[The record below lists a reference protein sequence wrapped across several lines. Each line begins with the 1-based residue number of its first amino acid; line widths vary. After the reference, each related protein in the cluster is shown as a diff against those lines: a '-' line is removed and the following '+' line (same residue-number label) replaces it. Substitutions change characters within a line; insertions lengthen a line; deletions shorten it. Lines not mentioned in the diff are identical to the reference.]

1 MLGLFLGCFM
11 KFAGSRTGCAMMVI
25 RMLFG
30 WCMVVAITV
39 KQKPN
44 KRRKRLERGNKSKGE
59 WTL

>member
-1 MLGLFLGCFM
+1 M